1 MESQWWWCRILPVM
15 NCDTVGVNNDQ
26 LSNDPTSDKGEDDR
40 ASWSAAICCCPMFCC
55 PNNLLLPKPTEW
67 QLCHSSDSTNQGWFC
82 CDSDA
87 GQDLTM
93 MMIWSECRVSWLRNT
108 KPTGSCPQIFVMDS
122 GQIKRLRSKGWL
134 HPQCHHQSSSGQ
146 ASSDK
151 IMMWEHLGAR
161 WSVVKIF
168 GMFGL
173 SIEHFNSVNT
183 GQDDNRR
190 KFPHFP
196 MEPRDSVGHNGQWAV
211 KFDDRTQR

>member
-1 MESQWWWCRILPVM
+1 MEICCSSLLVEWQWWCRILPVM

-40 ASWSAAICCCPMFCC
+40 ASWSAAICCCPSLRNGNCVTAVTR
-55 PNNLLLPKPTEW
+55 PTRDDFVVTAMPVKILQW
-67 QLCHSSDSTNQGWFC
+67 WWHLNWAQGF
-82 CDSDA
+82 
-87 GQDLTM
+87 M
-93 MMIWSECRVSWLRNT
+93 VLRNT
-108 KPTGSCPQIFVMDS
+108 KPIGSSNICN
-122 GQIKRLRSKGWL
+122 GQRTNIKRLWSKGWL

-161 WSVVKIF
+161 WWVVKIF
-168 GMFGL
+168 GMFGWVSSTSTL
-173 SIEHFNSVNT
+173 STQVNT

-196 MEPRDSVGHNGQWAV
+196 MEHRDSVGHNGQWAV